1 MGLSKIKSAS
11 RQPLSVVVYENIK
24 SAIISGEIEA
34 GTRLTETAVSEQMD
48 VSSTPVREAF
58 SRLASEG
65 LIKIIPYRGA
75 IVQEFTP
82 QEILEVYQ
90 CREALEVM
98 AIELAIDH
106 IDEKGITELKK
117 LLKKSKDAANYTKF
131 VEINTEMH
139 EVFFEYAKND
149 TLLKLV
155 NQIQD
160 VILNNRNVSSYNDVR
175 KEEIYEEHKLI
186 ITALENKDKEQAKTA
201 MADHIQN
208 GYKYIMVQLAKEK

>member
-11 RQPLSVVVYENIK
+11 KQPLSVLVYENIK
-24 SAIISGEIEA
+24 SAIISGEIEP
-34 GTRLTETAVSEQMD
+34 GTRLTETAVSDQMN

-75 IVQEFTP
+75 IVQEFTS

-106 IDEKGITELKK
+106 IDDKGIGQLKK
-117 LLKKSKDAANYTKF
+117 LLKKSKDAADYTKF
-131 VEINTEMH
+131 VEINTAMH
-139 EVFFEYAKND
+139 EIFFEYAKND
-149 TLLKLV
+149 TLFKLI

-201 MADHIQN
+201 MADHIKN
-208 GYKYIMVQLAKEK
+208 GYAYIMAQLAKE

>member
-11 RQPLSVVVYENIK
+11 RQPLSVVVYENLK
-24 SAIISGEIEA
+24 SAIVSGELEP
-34 GTRLTETAVSEQMD
+34 GTRLTETAVSEQMN

-75 IVQEFTP
+75 IVQEYTS

-90 CREALEVM
+90 CREALEVKS
-98 AIELAIDH
+98 IELAVDH
-106 IDEKGITELKK
+106 IDEKGIIQLKK
-117 LLKKSKDAANYTKF
+117 LLKKSKDAADYTKF

-139 EVFFEYAKND
+139 GVFFEYAKND
-149 TLLKLV
+149 TLFKLF

-175 KEEIYEEHKLI
+175 KEEIYEEHKMI
-186 ITALENKDKEQAKTA
+186 ISALEDKDKERAKVA
-201 MADHIQN
+201 MANHIKN
-208 GYKYIMVQLAKEK
+208 GYAYIMSQLAKEK